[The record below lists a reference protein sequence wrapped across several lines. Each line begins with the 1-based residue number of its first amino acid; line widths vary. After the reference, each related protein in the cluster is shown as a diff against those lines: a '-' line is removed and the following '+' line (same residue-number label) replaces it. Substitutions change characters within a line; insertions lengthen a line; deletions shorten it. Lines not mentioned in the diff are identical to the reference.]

1 MNAQSQ
7 KTVANCAELKIH
19 IYECRKEPYLAA
31 FYALV
36 LNLGYGFFCGSLLF
50 LINLSGSRVL
60 GFAVLSAQH
69 IISYLIRFKYLPF
82 FISVF
87 SNHGFSED
95 AGLLFVR
102 VFLPV
107 RGDYC
112 RVYSL
117 RRSACR
123 SQNNSGDSNMKIT
136 FFVGLRHR
144 LFNMLPYLAVSLL
157 IWTIC
162 VLSSFGG
169 ERETFFSVF
178 TEAVGGVEHSG
189 QFDLFGFFRYFGTF
203 FAGLF
208 LGMAGSVLDSETMPY
223 FVLSRSKSFFKWWI
237 KTVSSA
243 LLWCVLYCLV
253 GIAQAIMEDQQ
264 LLILDE
270 PMNALDKDAVEE
282 MRKLFLSFKAS
293 GKTMLI
299 VSHNEGDISTLCD
312 EVYEFDG
319 ARIKRRENV

>member
-1 MNAQSQ
+1 
-7 KTVANCAELKIH
+7 
-19 IYECRKEPYLAA
+19 
-31 FYALV
+31 
-36 LNLGYGFFCGSLLF
+36 
-50 LINLSGSRVL
+50 
-60 GFAVLSAQH
+60 
-69 IISYLIRFKYLPF
+69 
-82 FISVF
+82 
-87 SNHGFSED
+87 
-95 AGLLFVR
+95 
-102 VFLPV
+102 
-107 RGDYC
+107 
-112 RVYSL
+112 
-117 RRSACR
+117 
-123 SQNNSGDSNMKIT
+123 MKIT
-136 FFVGLRHR
+136 FFAGLRHR

-208 LGMAGSVLDSETMPY
+208 LGMAGSVLDSEAMPY
-223 FVLSRSKSFFKWWI
+223 FVLPRSKSFFKWWI

-253 GIAQAIMEDQQ
+253 GIVQAIMEDQQ

-319 ARIKRRENV
+319 ARIKRR

>member
-1 MNAQSQ
+1 
-7 KTVANCAELKIH
+7 
-19 IYECRKEPYLAA
+19 
-31 FYALV
+31 
-36 LNLGYGFFCGSLLF
+36 
-50 LINLSGSRVL
+50 
-60 GFAVLSAQH
+60 
-69 IISYLIRFKYLPF
+69 
-82 FISVF
+82 
-87 SNHGFSED
+87 
-95 AGLLFVR
+95 
-102 VFLPV
+102 
-107 RGDYC
+107 
-112 RVYSL
+112 
-117 RRSACR
+117 
-123 SQNNSGDSNMKIT
+123 MKIT
-136 FFVGLRHR
+136 FFAGLRHR

-157 IWTIC
+157 IWTVC

-208 LGMAGSVLDSETMPY
+208 LGMAGSVLDSEMMPY
-223 FVLSRSKSFFKWWI
+223 FVLPRSKSFFKWWI

-282 MRKLFLSFKAS
+282 MRKLFLSFKAR

-299 VSHNEGDISTLCD
+299 VSHNEGDIATLCG

>member
-1 MNAQSQ
+1 
-7 KTVANCAELKIH
+7 
-19 IYECRKEPYLAA
+19 
-31 FYALV
+31 
-36 LNLGYGFFCGSLLF
+36 
-50 LINLSGSRVL
+50 
-60 GFAVLSAQH
+60 
-69 IISYLIRFKYLPF
+69 
-82 FISVF
+82 
-87 SNHGFSED
+87 
-95 AGLLFVR
+95 
-102 VFLPV
+102 
-107 RGDYC
+107 
-112 RVYSL
+112 
-117 RRSACR
+117 
-123 SQNNSGDSNMKIT
+123 MKIT
-136 FFVGLRHR
+136 FFAGLRHR

-157 IWTIC
+157 IWTVC

-169 ERETFFSVF
+169 ARETFFSVF

-223 FVLSRSKSFFKWWI
+223 FVLPRSKSFFKWWI

>member
-1 MNAQSQ
+1 
-7 KTVANCAELKIH
+7 
-19 IYECRKEPYLAA
+19 
-31 FYALV
+31 
-36 LNLGYGFFCGSLLF
+36 
-50 LINLSGSRVL
+50 
-60 GFAVLSAQH
+60 
-69 IISYLIRFKYLPF
+69 
-82 FISVF
+82 
-87 SNHGFSED
+87 
-95 AGLLFVR
+95 
-102 VFLPV
+102 
-107 RGDYC
+107 
-112 RVYSL
+112 
-117 RRSACR
+117 
-123 SQNNSGDSNMKIT
+123 MKIT

-157 IWTIC
+157 IWTVC

-189 QFDLFGFFRYFGTF
+189 QFGLFGFFRYFGTF

-208 LGMAGSVLDSETMPY
+208 LGMAGSVLDSEMMPY
-223 FVLSRSKSFFKWWI
+223 FVLPRSKSFFKWWI

-319 ARIKRRENV
+319 ARIKRR

>member
-1 MNAQSQ
+1 
-7 KTVANCAELKIH
+7 
-19 IYECRKEPYLAA
+19 
-31 FYALV
+31 
-36 LNLGYGFFCGSLLF
+36 
-50 LINLSGSRVL
+50 
-60 GFAVLSAQH
+60 
-69 IISYLIRFKYLPF
+69 
-82 FISVF
+82 
-87 SNHGFSED
+87 
-95 AGLLFVR
+95 
-102 VFLPV
+102 
-107 RGDYC
+107 
-112 RVYSL
+112 
-117 RRSACR
+117 
-123 SQNNSGDSNMKIT
+123 MKIT

-189 QFDLFGFFRYFGTF
+189 QFGLFGFFRYFGTF

-208 LGMAGSVLDSETMPY
+208 LGMAGSVLDSEMMPY
-223 FVLSRSKSFFKWWI
+223 FVLPRSKSFFKWWI

-319 ARIKRRENV
+319 ARIKRR

>member
-1 MNAQSQ
+1 
-7 KTVANCAELKIH
+7 
-19 IYECRKEPYLAA
+19 
-31 FYALV
+31 
-36 LNLGYGFFCGSLLF
+36 
-50 LINLSGSRVL
+50 
-60 GFAVLSAQH
+60 
-69 IISYLIRFKYLPF
+69 
-82 FISVF
+82 
-87 SNHGFSED
+87 
-95 AGLLFVR
+95 
-102 VFLPV
+102 
-107 RGDYC
+107 
-112 RVYSL
+112 
-117 RRSACR
+117 
-123 SQNNSGDSNMKIT
+123 MKIT
-136 FFVGLRHR
+136 FFAGLRHR

-157 IWTIC
+157 IWAVC

-208 LGMAGSVLDSETMPY
+208 LGMAGSVLDSEAMPY
-223 FVLSRSKSFFKWWI
+223 FVLPRSKSFFKWWI

-253 GIAQAIMEDQQ
+253 GIAQAIMENQQ

-319 ARIKRRENV
+319 ARIKRRENI

>member
-1 MNAQSQ
+1 
-7 KTVANCAELKIH
+7 
-19 IYECRKEPYLAA
+19 
-31 FYALV
+31 
-36 LNLGYGFFCGSLLF
+36 
-50 LINLSGSRVL
+50 
-60 GFAVLSAQH
+60 
-69 IISYLIRFKYLPF
+69 
-82 FISVF
+82 
-87 SNHGFSED
+87 
-95 AGLLFVR
+95 
-102 VFLPV
+102 
-107 RGDYC
+107 
-112 RVYSL
+112 
-117 RRSACR
+117 
-123 SQNNSGDSNMKIT
+123 MKIT

-189 QFDLFGFFRYFGTF
+189 QFDLFDFFRYFGTF

-223 FVLSRSKSFFKWWI
+223 FVLPRSKSFFKWWI

-253 GIAQAIMEDQQ
+253 GIAQAIMENQQ

>member
-1 MNAQSQ
+1 
-7 KTVANCAELKIH
+7 
-19 IYECRKEPYLAA
+19 
-31 FYALV
+31 
-36 LNLGYGFFCGSLLF
+36 
-50 LINLSGSRVL
+50 
-60 GFAVLSAQH
+60 
-69 IISYLIRFKYLPF
+69 
-82 FISVF
+82 
-87 SNHGFSED
+87 
-95 AGLLFVR
+95 
-102 VFLPV
+102 
-107 RGDYC
+107 
-112 RVYSL
+112 
-117 RRSACR
+117 
-123 SQNNSGDSNMKIT
+123 MKIT
-136 FFVGLRHR
+136 FFEGLRHR
-144 LFNMLPYLAVSLL
+144 LFNMLPYLVVPLL
-157 IWTIC
+157 IWAVC
-162 VLSSFGG
+162 VLLSFGG

-189 QFDLFGFFRYFGTF
+189 QFDLFGFFHYFGTF

-223 FVLSRSKSFFKWWI
+223 FVLPRSKSFFKWWI

-253 GIAQAIMEDQQ
+253 GIAQAIMENQQ

>member
-1 MNAQSQ
+1 
-7 KTVANCAELKIH
+7 
-19 IYECRKEPYLAA
+19 
-31 FYALV
+31 
-36 LNLGYGFFCGSLLF
+36 
-50 LINLSGSRVL
+50 
-60 GFAVLSAQH
+60 
-69 IISYLIRFKYLPF
+69 
-82 FISVF
+82 
-87 SNHGFSED
+87 
-95 AGLLFVR
+95 
-102 VFLPV
+102 
-107 RGDYC
+107 
-112 RVYSL
+112 
-117 RRSACR
+117 
-123 SQNNSGDSNMKIT
+123 MKIT
-136 FFVGLRHR
+136 FFEGLRHR
-144 LFNMLPYLAVSLL
+144 LFNMLPYLVVPLL
-157 IWTIC
+157 IWAVC
-162 VLSSFGG
+162 VLLSFGG

-189 QFDLFGFFRYFGTF
+189 QFDLFGFFHYFGTF

-223 FVLSRSKSFFKWWI
+223 FVLPRSKSFFKWWI

-253 GIAQAIMEDQQ
+253 GIAQAIMENQQ

-299 VSHNEGDISTLCD
+299 VSHSEGDISTLCD

>member
-1 MNAQSQ
+1 
-7 KTVANCAELKIH
+7 
-19 IYECRKEPYLAA
+19 
-31 FYALV
+31 
-36 LNLGYGFFCGSLLF
+36 
-50 LINLSGSRVL
+50 
-60 GFAVLSAQH
+60 
-69 IISYLIRFKYLPF
+69 
-82 FISVF
+82 
-87 SNHGFSED
+87 
-95 AGLLFVR
+95 
-102 VFLPV
+102 
-107 RGDYC
+107 
-112 RVYSL
+112 
-117 RRSACR
+117 
-123 SQNNSGDSNMKIT
+123 MKIT
-136 FFVGLRHR
+136 FFAGLRHR

-157 IWTIC
+157 IWAVC

-189 QFDLFGFFRYFGTF
+189 QLDLFGFFRYFGTF

-208 LGMAGSVLDSETMPY
+208 LGMAGSVLDSEAMPY
-223 FVLSRSKSFFKWWI
+223 FVLPRSKSFFKWWI

-253 GIAQAIMEDQQ
+253 GIAQAIMENQQ

-282 MRKLFLSFKAS
+282 MRRLFLSFKAS

-299 VSHNEGDISTLCD
+299 VSHNDGDISTLCD

-319 ARIKRRENV
+319 ARIKRRENI

>member
-1 MNAQSQ
+1 
-7 KTVANCAELKIH
+7 
-19 IYECRKEPYLAA
+19 
-31 FYALV
+31 
-36 LNLGYGFFCGSLLF
+36 
-50 LINLSGSRVL
+50 
-60 GFAVLSAQH
+60 
-69 IISYLIRFKYLPF
+69 
-82 FISVF
+82 
-87 SNHGFSED
+87 
-95 AGLLFVR
+95 
-102 VFLPV
+102 
-107 RGDYC
+107 
-112 RVYSL
+112 
-117 RRSACR
+117 
-123 SQNNSGDSNMKIT
+123 MKIT
-136 FFVGLRHR
+136 FFAGLRHR

-157 IWTIC
+157 IWTVC

-208 LGMAGSVLDSETMPY
+208 LGMAGSVSDSEAMPY
-223 FVLSRSKSFFKWWI
+223 FVLPRSKSFFKWWI

-253 GIAQAIMEDQQ
+253 GIAQAIMENQQ

-319 ARIKRRENV
+319 ARIKRRENI

>member
-1 MNAQSQ
+1 
-7 KTVANCAELKIH
+7 
-19 IYECRKEPYLAA
+19 
-31 FYALV
+31 
-36 LNLGYGFFCGSLLF
+36 
-50 LINLSGSRVL
+50 
-60 GFAVLSAQH
+60 
-69 IISYLIRFKYLPF
+69 
-82 FISVF
+82 
-87 SNHGFSED
+87 
-95 AGLLFVR
+95 
-102 VFLPV
+102 
-107 RGDYC
+107 
-112 RVYSL
+112 
-117 RRSACR
+117 
-123 SQNNSGDSNMKIT
+123 MKIT

-157 IWTIC
+157 IWTVC

-208 LGMAGSVLDSETMPY
+208 LGMAGSVLDSEMMPY
-223 FVLSRSKSFFKWWI
+223 FVLPRSKSFFKWWI

-253 GIAQAIMEDQQ
+253 GIAQAIMENQQ

-299 VSHNEGDISTLCD
+299 VSHNEGDISTLCY

-319 ARIKRRENV
+319 ARIKRR

>member
-1 MNAQSQ
+1 
-7 KTVANCAELKIH
+7 
-19 IYECRKEPYLAA
+19 
-31 FYALV
+31 
-36 LNLGYGFFCGSLLF
+36 
-50 LINLSGSRVL
+50 
-60 GFAVLSAQH
+60 
-69 IISYLIRFKYLPF
+69 
-82 FISVF
+82 
-87 SNHGFSED
+87 
-95 AGLLFVR
+95 
-102 VFLPV
+102 
-107 RGDYC
+107 
-112 RVYSL
+112 
-117 RRSACR
+117 
-123 SQNNSGDSNMKIT
+123 MKIT
-136 FFVGLRHR
+136 FFAGLRHR
-144 LFNMLPYLAVSLL
+144 LFNMLLYLAVSLL
-157 IWTIC
+157 IWTVC

-178 TEAVGGVEHSG
+178 TEAVGGVKHSG

-208 LGMAGSVLDSETMPY
+208 LGMAGSVLDSEAMPY
-223 FVLSRSKSFFKWWI
+223 FVLPRSKSFFKWWI

-319 ARIKRRENV
+319 ARIKRRENI

>member
-1 MNAQSQ
+1 
-7 KTVANCAELKIH
+7 
-19 IYECRKEPYLAA
+19 
-31 FYALV
+31 
-36 LNLGYGFFCGSLLF
+36 
-50 LINLSGSRVL
+50 
-60 GFAVLSAQH
+60 
-69 IISYLIRFKYLPF
+69 
-82 FISVF
+82 
-87 SNHGFSED
+87 
-95 AGLLFVR
+95 
-102 VFLPV
+102 
-107 RGDYC
+107 
-112 RVYSL
+112 
-117 RRSACR
+117 
-123 SQNNSGDSNMKIT
+123 MKIT

-189 QFDLFGFFRYFGTF
+189 QFGLFGFFRYFGTF

-208 LGMAGSVLDSETMPY
+208 LGMAGSVLDSEMMPY
-223 FVLSRSKSFFKWWI
+223 FVLPRSKSFFKWWI

-312 EVYEFDG
+312 EVYDFDG
-319 ARIKRRENV
+319 ARIKRR

>member
-1 MNAQSQ
+1 
-7 KTVANCAELKIH
+7 
-19 IYECRKEPYLAA
+19 
-31 FYALV
+31 
-36 LNLGYGFFCGSLLF
+36 
-50 LINLSGSRVL
+50 
-60 GFAVLSAQH
+60 
-69 IISYLIRFKYLPF
+69 
-82 FISVF
+82 
-87 SNHGFSED
+87 
-95 AGLLFVR
+95 
-102 VFLPV
+102 
-107 RGDYC
+107 
-112 RVYSL
+112 
-117 RRSACR
+117 
-123 SQNNSGDSNMKIT
+123 MKIT
-136 FFVGLRHR
+136 FFAGLRHR

-157 IWTIC
+157 IWTVC

-208 LGMAGSVLDSETMPY
+208 LGMAGSVLDSEAMPY
-223 FVLSRSKSFFKWWI
+223 FVLPRSKSFFKWWI

-243 LLWCVLYCLV
+243 LLWCVLYCLI

>member
-1 MNAQSQ
+1 
-7 KTVANCAELKIH
+7 
-19 IYECRKEPYLAA
+19 
-31 FYALV
+31 
-36 LNLGYGFFCGSLLF
+36 
-50 LINLSGSRVL
+50 
-60 GFAVLSAQH
+60 
-69 IISYLIRFKYLPF
+69 
-82 FISVF
+82 
-87 SNHGFSED
+87 
-95 AGLLFVR
+95 
-102 VFLPV
+102 
-107 RGDYC
+107 
-112 RVYSL
+112 
-117 RRSACR
+117 
-123 SQNNSGDSNMKIT
+123 MKIT

-157 IWTIC
+157 IWTVC

-208 LGMAGSVLDSETMPY
+208 LGMAGSFLDSEMMPY
-223 FVLSRSKSFFKWWI
+223 FVMPRSKSFFKWWI

-253 GIAQAIMEDQQ
+253 GIAQAIMENQQ

-319 ARIKRRENV
+319 ARIKRR